1 MGAIR
6 LVSLIAGAL
15 LIMASFSAFF
25 TVNQTQQALVLQ
37 FGEPKRTIQEPGL
50 AFKLPFIQDVIYYEK
65 RVLSLI
71 PQDAEEVI
79 LSDQKRLQVDAYAR
93 YQIED
98 PLLFYQTVRNELGAR
113 GRLEAIIDS
122 SVRRALGRETLASI
136 LTGQR
141 NDITRSIGEEVN
153 ASVSSLGI
161 RIIDVRLR
169 RADYPTATS
178 QNIFNRMKSERE
190 REANEF
196 RATGEEEAQKIRAD
210 AEKTAGV
217 PAAKR
222 GQGLASE
229 VALARHDAPACGSGQ
244 RASVSS
250 SHVSFPGG
258 LLPPTAK
265 SRSSNTAS
273 RAFMRGTRS
282 EGALVQAHERPAS
295 SRVSASTTAV
305 ASSIAPAKSSRPPK
319 DASATWPR
327 RGAAGIAHAVGSALQ
342 RVPSKDSTL
351 VSASPPS
358 DENPPATY
366 MRSPCTAAPCCMRG
380 SDNLYLRRAPHYF
393 DFSSA
398 ASKRQSPST
407 PMAQLNL
414 SFNVFGN
421 SREISRSQRLH
432 QATVMRGSM

>member
-1 MGAIR
+1 MGIGR
-6 LVSLIAGAL
+6 LVTLAVIAL
-15 LIMASFSAFF
+15 LLSGVSGSLF

-50 AFKLPFIQDVIYYEK
+50 AFKLPFIQDVTYYEK

-161 RIIDVRLR
+161 KIIDVRLR
-169 RADYPTATS
+169 RADYPAATS

-190 REANEF
+190 REAKEF

-210 AEKTAGV
+210 AEKTRTV
-217 PAAKR
+217 II
-222 GQGLASE
+222 SE
-229 VALARHDAPACGSGQ
+229 AQ
-244 RASVSS
+244 REAQE
-250 SHVSFPGG
+250 
-258 LLPPTAK
+258 T
-265 SRSSNTAS
+265 
-273 RAFMRGTRS
+273 
-282 EGALVQAHERPAS
+282 
-295 SRVSASTTAV
+295 
-305 ASSIAPAKSSRPPK
+305 
-319 DASATWPR
+319 
-327 RGAAGIAHAVGSALQ
+327 RGAGDGKAIEIYADSFGQDADFFAFYRSMEAYRKSMNNNDTSLVLSPDSSFF
-342 RVPSKDSTL
+342 RFFKDKNG
-351 VSASPPS
+351 
-358 DENPPATY
+358 DE
-366 MRSPCTAAPCCMRG
+366 
-380 SDNLYLRRAPHYF
+380 
-393 DFSSA
+393 
-398 ASKRQSPST
+398 
-407 PMAQLNL
+407 
-414 SFNVFGN
+414 
-421 SREISRSQRLH
+421 
-432 QATVMRGSM
+432 

>member
-1 MGAIR
+1 MGATR

-15 LIMASFSAFF
+15 LIVASFSAFF

-153 ASVSSLGI
+153 ASVMSLGI

-190 REANEF
+190 REAKEF
-196 RATGEEEAQKIRAD
+196 RATGEEEAQKIRPD
-210 AEKTAGV
+210 AEKTRTVIISEAQRE
-217 PAAKR
+217 AQQTR
-222 GQGLASE
+222 GEGDGEAIKIYADSFGQ
-229 VALARHDAPACGSGQ
+229 DAEFFAFYRSMEAYRKSMSNSDTSMVLSPDSSFFRFFKNKSG
-244 RASVSS
+244 
-250 SHVSFPGG
+250 
-258 LLPPTAK
+258 
-265 SRSSNTAS
+265 
-273 RAFMRGTRS
+273 
-282 EGALVQAHERPAS
+282 EGQ
-295 SRVSASTTAV
+295 
-305 ASSIAPAKSSRPPK
+305 K
-319 DASATWPR
+319 
-327 RGAAGIAHAVGSALQ
+327 
-342 RVPSKDSTL
+342 
-351 VSASPPS
+351 
-358 DENPPATY
+358 
-366 MRSPCTAAPCCMRG
+366 
-380 SDNLYLRRAPHYF
+380 
-393 DFSSA
+393 
-398 ASKRQSPST
+398 
-407 PMAQLNL
+407 
-414 SFNVFGN
+414 
-421 SREISRSQRLH
+421 
-432 QATVMRGSM
+432 